1 MPRIPMAP
9 DFWKFTEAGQAL
21 AYLHLNYET
30 CKKYNL
36 KPKSKFGKLEK
47 MSFSKLKKN
56 GKQVADKAK
65 LKINGVISFEDI
77 PEIKYSVN
85 GRTPL
90 EWMIDRYKFST
101 DEDSGITNDPTIH
114 MTEKK
119 TVEMVQRL
127 VYVGTE
133 SDKIIEKI
141 SQLPFEPKN
150 WELKKTGLDAF
161 PNQTE
166 FQRGRIDR
174 LQV

>member
-9 DFWKFTEAGQAL
+9 DFWKFSEAGQAL

-47 MSFSKLKKN
+47 MSFPKKKEN
-56 GKQVADKAK
+56 DKRVPDK
-65 LKINGVISFEDI
+65 TGLKINGILAFEDI
-77 PEIKYSVN
+77 PEIKYQVN

-90 EWMIDRYKFST
+90 EWAIDRYKFSA
-101 DEDSGITNDPTIH
+101 DKDSGITNDPTIH

-127 VYVGTE
+127 VYVGVQ
-133 SDKIIEKI
+133 SDQIISKL
-141 SQLPFEPKN
+141 STLPFEPKN
-150 WELKKTGLDAF
+150 WTPAKTGLDSF
-161 PNQTE
+161 SDPKE
-166 FQRGRIDR
+166 FQ
-174 LQV
+174 